1 MAVTVTVYV
10 RQIVKTT
17 LVTFNMEIAI
27 PVNQDGMG
35 QLVTKVYQLLYDV
48 LFVNNV
54 IQMIN

>member
-1 MAVTVTVYV
+1 MAVTVSVYV
-10 RQIVKTT
+10 RPIVKTT

-48 LFVNNV
+48 IFVRNV

>member
-10 RQIVKTT
+10 RPIVKTT

-35 QLVTKVYQLLYDV
+35 QLVAKVYQLLYDV
-48 LFVNNV
+48 IFVHNV